1 MPLNI
6 PRRGEL
12 YFADLDPTVG
22 HEQAG
27 RRPFLVLSIQALN
40 RTSWEIVIGLPV
52 TTTDWS
58 NPVHVRI
65 EPAES
70 GLPRVSYAMP
80 EMVRSISTRRLKRR
94 VGQAPGRAVDLATRR
109 ASTLIGLG
117 RTRH

>member
-1 MPLNI
+1 MAPDI

-12 YFADLDPTVG
+12 YWADLDPAVG

-27 RRPFLVLSIQALN
+27 RRPFLVLSVEAVN
-40 RTSWEIVIGLPV
+40 RTDWEIVIGLPI
-52 TTTDWS
+52 TTTDWT

-80 EMVRSISTRRLKRR
+80 EMVRSISILRL
-94 VGQAPGRAVDLATRR
+94 GGRAGHVHTETVNLAARR
-109 ASTLIGLG
+109 MGVLLGLG

>member
-1 MPLNI
+1 MPRLV

-12 YFADLDPTVG
+12 FYANPDPVVG

-27 RRPFLVLSIQALN
+27 YRPFLVLSVEEVSQ
-40 RTSWEIVIGLPV
+40 TGWEIAIGVPV
-52 TTTDWS
+52 TTTDWD

-80 EMVRSISTRRLKRR
+80 EMLRSISIRRFRSRAGQVPIEVADLTARR
-94 VGQAPGRAVDLATRR
+94 VGVL
-109 ASTLIGLG
+109 LGLG
-117 RTRH
+117 QTRF